1 VIGPEN
7 PTTNFRPPIFVSNG
21 NSLGWSARAA
31 RHWFECGTSTYC
43 EAAANDLSWRLAEH
57 QRRKTRYTKQAGPH
71 ELIRAEEYPTRL
83 ESAAS
88 GAPPQDGDAV
98 EKSWGNCFGPL
109 AQLVRARS

>member
-21 NSLGWSARAA
+21 NSLWPARAP
-31 RHWFECGTSTYC
+31 RHWFECGTSAYC

-83 ESAAS
+83 EGAAS
-88 GAPPQDGDAV
+88 GAPPQDGT
-98 EKSWGNCFGPL
+98 
-109 AQLVRARS
+109 RSRRVGGIASGH